1 MNDCLSRFTTYSNF
15 KSHLLREHGGKPNYG
30 RKPTYHI
37 ETSLQCSIS
46 FCNQIV
52 YTREAL
58 IKHLKEHLDAGT
70 KIKCPISDCVRVCSR
85 QTNLLGP
92 TASNSLIDDGH
103 TNDSFE
109 FLQQSDIFDVDECI
123 DDLEAV
129 HETRD
134 IEDLFVK
141 NIMLFY
147 LKLEAKHTIPA
158 TTVQDIVEQMQDIHS
173 LGESVMCCS
182 TGPLRSDHVRK
193 ATYKKMF
200 QYVAPVPIS
209 LGRNN
214 YGKERSF
221 YYVPVKESIKRL
233 FENQSDAI
241 FKQLITDI
249 KDMECTGIDI
259 LNNGQ
264 NVKGTVCFI
273 AGDNL
278 GSHCI
283 GGFVENFSTV
293 PNFCRYC
300 LVTHGVLAEN
310 PNNSGE
316 LRTIENY
323 KRALDQLQTARNPP
337 NANHV
342 QGIKFNSLFNE
353 MDFFH
358 VCPTGLP
365 PCLGHDLFE
374 GVVNYDMALFVQY
387 YIKEK
392 KWFTY
397 SELNRRILHF
407 KYLGSDKNN
416 GLCEVNLN
424 GEKLG
429 GQAVQNWY
437 FSRFLPLIIGY
448 KISEPADPVWQM
460 FLQLKD
466 IVELVCAP
474 KINEA
479 NIAYLAVLID
489 QYLEDRQTIFENH
502 RLKPKHHYLRHYPY
516 LILQFGPLIHT
527 ELPRGNNKAK
537 NELYV
542 ALSSSNEELW
552 ASYPSADDQIRGKT
566 QLLPGIH
573 ISLDVMEKKCI
584 FIQCGNSSKK
594 VVYSG
599 ALLSL
604 NFISETAKT
613 KFGLS
618 GNIFLQYWDKDVD
631 DFVDLDASSMEEINE
646 EKLIK
651 VRVLP
656 NHSVEVSSVITQDQE
671 RGREPTKNDVL
682 PSSVLSDLG
691 QQREVK
697 EERQGEIELTPP
709 PDNQGFKKSTAVSKA
724 ESSYVLPKRKLLPR
738 TYVFLSATCP
748 MSLLQKLEMQQPL
761 EKRDI
766 SLVLDTL
773 YNDVSL
779 YEGGLEKL
787 KRKWSNERKNRDRYL
802 PQVQARK
809 RKINSELSD
818 EPPTNIVNL
827 IWGLANFHLPTLL
840 SEDSTSITAEI
851 DWLQREF
858 KKTTPTI
865 KIVDLKMKLT
875 FPERRNDVVSQGLGI
890 GDLLQKYPWLQQ
902 REQVNSFVYVDF
914 MSEIY

>member
-1 MNDCLSRFTTYSNF
+1 MACAGKSLACLYCQQTFSTINGYAQHCKFHRNECNSSFPCPMNDCLSRFTTYSNF
-15 KSHLLREHGGKPNYG
+15 KSHLLREHGGKSNYG

-70 KIKCPISDCVRVCSR
+70 KIKCPISDCVRFFHSKTSFTSHLSKDHISR
-85 QTNLLGP
+85 DREIISSEFVVEPTNLLGP

-109 FLQQSDIFDVDECI
+109 FLPQSDIFDVDECI

-173 LGESVMCCS
+173 LGESVMCKNCCCS

-221 YYVPVKESIKRL
+221 YYVP
-233 FENQSDAI
+233 DAI
-241 FKQLITDI
+241 FKQLITDL
-249 KDMECTGIDI
+249 KDIECTGIDI

-264 NVKGTVCFI
+264 NVKGTVCW
-273 AGDNL
+273 
-278 GSHCI
+278 
-283 GGFVENFSTV
+283 
-293 PNFCRYC
+293 YC
-300 LVTHGVLAEN
+300 LVTHGDFAEN

-374 GVVNYDMALFVQY
+374 GVVNYDVALFVQY

-437 FSRFLPLIIGY
+437 FLRFLPLIIGY

-460 FLQLKD
+460 FLQLKY

-502 RLKPKHHYLRHYPY
+502 KLKPKHHYLRQWAIFLPLIIGYKISEPADPVWQMFLQLKYIVELVCAPKINEANIAYLAVLIDQYLEDRQTIFENHKLKPKHHYLRHYPY
-516 LILQFGPLIHT
+516 LILQFGPLIHVWTMRFESKHAYFKRCVRYLQNFKNLSKTLT
-527 ELPRGNNKAK
+527 ERHQMLIAYRCAGSFFPDEIVMKDSIPLHLDTYSSTIQDTLGVFSFTSSDYITCELGYMGTTYKTGNFLITGKEDDMIVFGEILYIMKCK
-537 NELYV
+537 NQMEIYFLLRAHQSVYDD
-542 ALSSSNEELW
+542 AL
-552 ASYPSADDQIRGKT
+552 
-566 QLLPGIH
+566 H
-573 ISLDVMEKKCI
+573 
-584 FIQCGNSSKK
+584 
-594 VVYSG
+594 VYSVSCKNRE
-599 ALLSL
+599 AYICLKHEDLLDYYPL
-604 NFISETAKT
+604 NAY
-613 KFGLS
+613 G
-618 GNIFLQYWDKDVD
+618 
-631 DFVDLDASSMEEINE
+631 
-646 EKLIK
+646 
-651 VRVLP
+651 
-656 NHSVEVSSVITQDQE
+656 
-671 RGREPTKNDVL
+671 
-682 PSSVLSDLG
+682 
-691 QQREVK
+691 
-697 EERQGEIELTPP
+697 
-709 PDNQGFKKSTAVSKA
+709 KKSNLLITLKHAV
-724 ESSYVLPKRKLLPR
+724 
-738 TYVFLSATCP
+738 
-748 MSLLQKLEMQQPL
+748 
-761 EKRDI
+761 
-766 SLVLDTL
+766 
-773 YNDVSL
+773 
-779 YEGGLEKL
+779 
-787 KRKWSNERKNRDRYL
+787 
-802 PQVQARK
+802 
-809 RKINSELSD
+809 
-818 EPPTNIVNL
+818 
-827 IWGLANFHLPTLL
+827 
-840 SEDSTSITAEI
+840 
-851 DWLQREF
+851 
-858 KKTTPTI
+858 
-865 KIVDLKMKLT
+865 
-875 FPERRNDVVSQGLGI
+875 
-890 GDLLQKYPWLQQ
+890 
-902 REQVNSFVYVDF
+902 
-914 MSEIY
+914 

>member
-1 MNDCLSRFTTYSNF
+1 MACAGKSLACLYCQQTFSTINGYAQHCKFHRNECNSSFPCPMNDCLSRFTTYSNF
-15 KSHLLREHGGKPNYG
+15 KSHLLREHGGKSNYG

-70 KIKCPISDCVRVCSR
+70 KIKCPISDCVRFFHSKTSFTSHLSKDHISR
-85 QTNLLGP
+85 DREIISSEFVVEPTNLLGP

-109 FLQQSDIFDVDECI
+109 FLPQSDIFDVDECI

-158 TTVQDIVEQMQDIHS
+158 TTVQDI
-173 LGESVMCCS
+173 
-182 TGPLRSDHVRK
+182 
-193 ATYKKMF
+193 F
-200 QYVAPVPIS
+200 
-209 LGRNN
+209 
-214 YGKERSF
+214 
-221 YYVPVKESIKRL
+221 
-233 FENQSDAI
+233 
-241 FKQLITDI
+241 
-249 KDMECTGIDI
+249 
-259 LNNGQ
+259 
-264 NVKGTVCFI
+264 

-300 LVTHGVLAEN
+300 LVTHGDFAEN

-374 GVVNYDMALFVQY
+374 GVVNYDVALFVQY

-437 FSRFLPLIIGY
+437 FLRFLPLIIGY

-460 FLQLKD
+460 FLQLKY

-502 RLKPKHHYLRHYPY
+502 KLKPKHHYLRQWAIEPADPVWQMFLQLKYIVELVCAPKINEANIAYLAVLIDQYLEDRQTIFENHKLKPKHHYLRHYPY
-516 LILQFGPLIHT
+516 LILQFGPLIHVWTMRFESKHAYFKRCVRYLQNFKNLSKTLT
-527 ELPRGNNKAK
+527 ERHQMLIAYRCAGSFFPDEIVMKDSIPLHLDTYSSTIQDTLGVFSFTSSDYITCELGYMGTTYKTGNFLITGKEDDMIVFGEILYIMKCK
-537 NELYV
+537 NQMEIYFLLRAHQSVYDD
-542 ALSSSNEELW
+542 AL
-552 ASYPSADDQIRGKT
+552 
-566 QLLPGIH
+566 H
-573 ISLDVMEKKCI
+573 
-584 FIQCGNSSKK
+584 
-594 VVYSG
+594 VYSVSCKNRE
-599 ALLSL
+599 AYICLKHEDLLDYYPL
-604 NFISETAKT
+604 NAY
-613 KFGLS
+613 G
-618 GNIFLQYWDKDVD
+618 
-631 DFVDLDASSMEEINE
+631 
-646 EKLIK
+646 
-651 VRVLP
+651 
-656 NHSVEVSSVITQDQE
+656 
-671 RGREPTKNDVL
+671 
-682 PSSVLSDLG
+682 
-691 QQREVK
+691 
-697 EERQGEIELTPP
+697 
-709 PDNQGFKKSTAVSKA
+709 KKSNLLITLKHAV
-724 ESSYVLPKRKLLPR
+724 
-738 TYVFLSATCP
+738 
-748 MSLLQKLEMQQPL
+748 
-761 EKRDI
+761 
-766 SLVLDTL
+766 
-773 YNDVSL
+773 
-779 YEGGLEKL
+779 
-787 KRKWSNERKNRDRYL
+787 
-802 PQVQARK
+802 
-809 RKINSELSD
+809 
-818 EPPTNIVNL
+818 
-827 IWGLANFHLPTLL
+827 
-840 SEDSTSITAEI
+840 
-851 DWLQREF
+851 
-858 KKTTPTI
+858 
-865 KIVDLKMKLT
+865 
-875 FPERRNDVVSQGLGI
+875 
-890 GDLLQKYPWLQQ
+890 
-902 REQVNSFVYVDF
+902 
-914 MSEIY
+914 

>member
-1 MNDCLSRFTTYSNF
+1 MACAGKSLACLYCQQTFSTINGYAQHCKFHRNECNSSFPCPMNDCLSRFTTYSNF
-15 KSHLLREHGGKPNYG
+15 KSHLLREHGGKSNYG

-70 KIKCPISDCVRVCSR
+70 KIKCPISDCVRFFHSKTSFTSHLSKDHISR
-85 QTNLLGP
+85 DREIISSEFVVEPTNLLGP

-109 FLQQSDIFDVDECI
+109 FLPQSDIFDVDECI

-173 LGESVMCCS
+173 LGE
-182 TGPLRSDHVRK
+182 
-193 ATYKKMF
+193 
-200 QYVAPVPIS
+200 
-209 LGRNN
+209 
-214 YGKERSF
+214 
-221 YYVPVKESIKRL
+221 
-233 FENQSDAI
+233 
-241 FKQLITDI
+241 
-249 KDMECTGIDI
+249 
-259 LNNGQ
+259 
-264 NVKGTVCFI
+264 
-273 AGDNL
+273 
-278 GSHCI
+278 
-283 GGFVENFSTV
+283 
-293 PNFCRYC
+293 YC
-300 LVTHGVLAEN
+300 LVTHGDFAEN

-374 GVVNYDMALFVQY
+374 GVVNYDVALFVQY

-437 FSRFLPLIIGY
+437 FLRFLPLIIGY

-460 FLQLKD
+460 FLQLKY

-502 RLKPKHHYLRHYPY
+502 KLKPKHHYLRQWAIEPADPVWQMFLQLKYIVELVCAPKINEANIAYLAVLIDQYLEDRQTIFENHKLKPKHHYLRHYPY
-516 LILQFGPLIHT
+516 LILQFGPLIHVWTMRFESKHAYFKRCVRYLQNFKNLSKTLT
-527 ELPRGNNKAK
+527 ERHQMLIAYRCAGSFFPDEIVMKDSIPLHLDTYSSTIQDTLGVFSFTSSDYITCELGYMGTTYKTGNFLITGKEDDMIVFGEILYIMKCK
-537 NELYV
+537 NQMEIYFLLRAHQSVYDD
-542 ALSSSNEELW
+542 AL
-552 ASYPSADDQIRGKT
+552 
-566 QLLPGIH
+566 H
-573 ISLDVMEKKCI
+573 
-584 FIQCGNSSKK
+584 
-594 VVYSG
+594 VYSVSCKNRE
-599 ALLSL
+599 AYICLKHEDLLDYYPL
-604 NFISETAKT
+604 NAY
-613 KFGLS
+613 G
-618 GNIFLQYWDKDVD
+618 
-631 DFVDLDASSMEEINE
+631 
-646 EKLIK
+646 
-651 VRVLP
+651 
-656 NHSVEVSSVITQDQE
+656 
-671 RGREPTKNDVL
+671 
-682 PSSVLSDLG
+682 
-691 QQREVK
+691 
-697 EERQGEIELTPP
+697 
-709 PDNQGFKKSTAVSKA
+709 KKSNLLITLKHAV
-724 ESSYVLPKRKLLPR
+724 
-738 TYVFLSATCP
+738 
-748 MSLLQKLEMQQPL
+748 
-761 EKRDI
+761 
-766 SLVLDTL
+766 
-773 YNDVSL
+773 
-779 YEGGLEKL
+779 
-787 KRKWSNERKNRDRYL
+787 
-802 PQVQARK
+802 
-809 RKINSELSD
+809 
-818 EPPTNIVNL
+818 
-827 IWGLANFHLPTLL
+827 
-840 SEDSTSITAEI
+840 
-851 DWLQREF
+851 
-858 KKTTPTI
+858 
-865 KIVDLKMKLT
+865 
-875 FPERRNDVVSQGLGI
+875 
-890 GDLLQKYPWLQQ
+890 
-902 REQVNSFVYVDF
+902 
-914 MSEIY
+914 

>member
-1 MNDCLSRFTTYSNF
+1 MACAGKSLACLYCQQTFSTINGYAQHCKFHRNECNSSFPCPMNDCLSRFTTYSNF
-15 KSHLLREHGGKPNYG
+15 KSHLLREHGGKSNYG

-70 KIKCPISDCVRVCSR
+70 KIKCPISDCVRFFHSKTSFTSHLSKDHISR
-85 QTNLLGP
+85 DREIISSEFVVEPTNLLGP

-109 FLQQSDIFDVDECI
+109 FLPQSDIFDVDECI

-158 TTVQDIVEQMQDIHS
+158 TTVQDIVEPMQDIHS
-173 LGESVMCCS
+173 LGESVMCKKLLYRLTQDFSIPEDKARNLISDIKSSDLFIGCS

-221 YYVPVKESIKRL
+221 YYVP
-233 FENQSDAI
+233 DAI
-241 FKQLITDI
+241 FKQLITDL
-249 KDMECTGIDI
+249 KDIECTGIDI

-264 NVKGTVCFI
+264 NVKGTVCW
-273 AGDNL
+273 
-278 GSHCI
+278 
-283 GGFVENFSTV
+283 
-293 PNFCRYC
+293 YC
-300 LVTHGVLAEN
+300 LVTHGDFAEN

-374 GVVNYDMALFVQY
+374 GVVNYDVALFVQY

-437 FSRFLPLIIGY
+437 FLRFLPLIIGY

-502 RLKPKHHYLRHYPY
+502 KLKPKHHYLRHYPY
-516 LILQFGPLIHT
+516 LILQFGPLIHVWTMRFESKHAYFKRCVRYLQNFKNLSKTLT
-527 ELPRGNNKAK
+527 ERHQMLIAYRCAGSFFPDEIVMKDSIPLHLDTYSSTIQDTLGVFSFTSSDYITCELGYMGTTYKKGNFLITGKEDDMIVFGEILYIIKCK
-537 NELYV
+537 NQMEIYFLLRAHQSVYDD
-542 ALSSSNEELW
+542 AL
-552 ASYPSADDQIRGKT
+552 
-566 QLLPGIH
+566 H
-573 ISLDVMEKKCI
+573 
-584 FIQCGNSSKK
+584 
-594 VVYSG
+594 VYSVSCKNRE
-599 ALLSL
+599 AYICLKHEDLLDYYPL
-604 NFISETAKT
+604 NAY
-613 KFGLS
+613 G
-618 GNIFLQYWDKDVD
+618 
-631 DFVDLDASSMEEINE
+631 
-646 EKLIK
+646 
-651 VRVLP
+651 
-656 NHSVEVSSVITQDQE
+656 
-671 RGREPTKNDVL
+671 
-682 PSSVLSDLG
+682 
-691 QQREVK
+691 
-697 EERQGEIELTPP
+697 
-709 PDNQGFKKSTAVSKA
+709 KKSNLLITLKHAV
-724 ESSYVLPKRKLLPR
+724 
-738 TYVFLSATCP
+738 
-748 MSLLQKLEMQQPL
+748 
-761 EKRDI
+761 
-766 SLVLDTL
+766 
-773 YNDVSL
+773 
-779 YEGGLEKL
+779 
-787 KRKWSNERKNRDRYL
+787 
-802 PQVQARK
+802 
-809 RKINSELSD
+809 
-818 EPPTNIVNL
+818 
-827 IWGLANFHLPTLL
+827 
-840 SEDSTSITAEI
+840 
-851 DWLQREF
+851 
-858 KKTTPTI
+858 
-865 KIVDLKMKLT
+865 
-875 FPERRNDVVSQGLGI
+875 
-890 GDLLQKYPWLQQ
+890 
-902 REQVNSFVYVDF
+902 
-914 MSEIY
+914 